1 MLDPLCIYIFSFMF
15 ILIVGMTKVEQDDAL
30 KYFKD
35 GKHKLIVA
43 TSVAE
48 EGLDIRKCNL
58 VIRYDHV
65 TNEIAMVQS
74 RGMFQSSLFE
84 SIIKKRCAKIKNRYN
99 KVPHL
104 TQNTICESCQNI
116 FLQLYQFSVRNKI
129 LKKCL

>member
-1 MLDPLCIYIFSFMF
+1 MF
-15 ILIVGMTKVEQDDAL
+15 ITGMTKAEQDDAL

-48 EGLDIRKCNL
+48 EGLDISKCNL

-74 RGMFQSSLFE
+74 RGMWKYHQNDN
-84 SIIKKRCAKIKNRYN
+84 IRY
-99 KVPHL
+99 
-104 TQNTICESCQNI
+104 S
-116 FLQLYQFSVRNKI
+116 
-129 LKKCL
+129 

>member
-1 MLDPLCIYIFSFMF
+1 MF

-74 RGMFQSSLFE
+74 RGTFQSSLFE
-84 SIIKKRCAKIKNRYN
+84 SIVLSSRDMQRSRIDTIKY
-99 KVPHL
+99 H
-104 TQNTICESCQNI
+104 S
-116 FLQLYQFSVRNKI
+116 
-129 LKKCL
+129 